1 MINSLKADLF
11 RLFRSKGFYLTL
23 FILILHQ
30 VMVTINEAV
39 GSIGIVS
46 ESSPEEANHIID
58 NIVWTADIA
67 VRQASHTTSLLI
79 YLGLPLFV
87 MIIGFDLVRSTYK
100 NILTIGISRTEYF
113 LSKLMIFAFVL
124 LLEILIYYAL
134 SFIIGG
140 IKNGWGELDSHFWLH
155 FGQVIG
161 FQYINILAI
170 FSLSMVVL
178 YWLFSNVGAVI
189 VAVASPIIL
198 ASMAMFIQK
207 DWLAYF
213 NFQTNIDQA
222 WSIDLQTSFWQN
234 SMLYPFITFSIAS
247 ILSLILFKRKT
258 L

>member
-11 RLFRSKGFYLTL
+11 RLFKSRGFYLTL
-23 FILILHQ
+23 FILMLHQ
-30 VMVTINEAV
+30 LMVIINEAV

-46 ESSPEEANHIID
+46 DASPEEASHVID
-58 NIVWTADIA
+58 NIIWTAEVA
-67 VRQASHTTSLLI
+67 VKQSSHTTSLLI

-124 LLEILIYYAL
+124 VLEIVTYYTIAFL
-134 SFIIGG
+134 IGG
-140 IKNGWGELDSHFWLH
+140 IRNGWGELDSNFWSH
-155 FGQVIG
+155 FGQVLS

-198 ASMAMFIQK
+198 AIMAMFLQK

-222 WSIDLQTSFWQN
+222 WSINLQTSFWQN
-234 SMLYPFITFSIAS
+234 SMFYPFVTFLVAS
-247 ILSLILFKRKT
+247 VLSLILFKRKP